1 MPPARLE
8 ARMDSLLSFP
18 VGLFHPLQHAGLS
31 RRTRFTDFSSTDHY
45 GVGRHRKVAGVAE
58 ADGCRTGR
66 GRRHLS
72 GIPIYGKR
80 MSRETLPRR
89 ETTLNVARFCVGNS
103 AQRGCDRSPQ
113 TERSERQRHAKPKH
127 TPPAVVPPGKSPA
140 IRHLKAERLQNLVA
154 EGGAKPETQIA
165 VVVANAVGNGFASS
179 NES

>member
-89 ETTLNVARFCVGNS
+89 ETTLNVTRFCVGNS
-103 AQRGCDRSPQ
+103 PRGGVSGHRKPRDQNANVMRS
-113 TERSERQRHAKPKH
+113 RSIRHRLSSALAT
-127 TPPAVVPPGKSPA
+127 TPPY
-140 IRHLKAERLQNLVA
+140 
-154 EGGAKPETQIA
+154 
-165 VVVANAVGNGFASS
+165 
-179 NES
+179 